1 MKMKKR
7 LILFAC
13 MLVMMLSL
21 VSCGKSIDQQS
32 RVYGYSRSSLKESVQ
47 SMTTN
52 LAQISAE
59 DAAKQA
65 EQYRTASETAT
76 GTEKEQDVMYETLLQ
91 NWADNAETLGD
102 LKGFGTFKIEKA
114 GKTVT
119 ATQAVSYAKR
129 TGKVIFT
136 FNVLGDR
143 MKLTSMNVNVDYSL
157 GETMSKAALNVLM
170 GMLVVF
176 SVLIIISL
184 VIYAFRIIP
193 YLQKKF
199 SGQED
204 TEKQAAVKEE
214 VEETEE
220 TADDGELVAV
230 IAAAVAASTGMTTD
244 DFVVRSIRRR
254 Y

>member
-7 LILFAC
+7 FVLFAC
-13 MLVMMLSL
+13 MLVMMFTL
-21 VSCGKSIDQQS
+21 VSCGNSINDQKK
-32 RVYGYSRSSLKESVQ
+32 VYGYNRSDLEQSVQ
-47 SMTTN
+47 TMTTS
-52 LAQISAE
+52 LSQISAK
-59 DAAKQA
+59 DAASQA
-65 EQYRTASETAT
+65 EQYRTASETAS
-76 GTEKEQDVMYETLLQ
+76 GDEKDQDVMYETLLQ
-91 NWADNAETLGD
+91 NWADNAKTLGK
-102 LKGFGTFKIEKA
+102 LKGFGEFKIEKA

-119 ATQAVSYAKR
+119 ATQNVSFSKR
-129 TGKVIFT
+129 SGKVIYT
-136 FNVLGDR
+136 FSVLGDR
-143 MKLTSMNVNVDYSL
+143 MKLTSMNVNVDYTMA
-157 GETMSKAALNVLM
+157 ETMSKAALNVLM

-204 TEKQAAVKEE
+204 APKQAEVKEE
-214 VEETEE
+214 EAVEEA
-220 TADDGELVAV
+220 ADDTELVAV
-230 IAAAVAASTGMTTD
+230 IAAAISASTGMTTD

>member
-1 MKMKKR
+1 
-7 LILFAC
+7 
-13 MLVMMLSL
+13 
-21 VSCGKSIDQQS
+21 
-32 RVYGYSRSSLKESVQ
+32 
-47 SMTTN
+47 
-52 LAQISAE
+52 
-59 DAAKQA
+59 
-65 EQYRTASETAT
+65 
-76 GTEKEQDVMYETLLQ
+76 
-91 NWADNAETLGD
+91 
-102 LKGFGTFKIEKA
+102 
-114 GKTVT
+114 
-119 ATQAVSYAKR
+119 
-129 TGKVIFT
+129 
-136 FNVLGDR
+136 

-176 SVLIIISL
+176 AVLIIISL